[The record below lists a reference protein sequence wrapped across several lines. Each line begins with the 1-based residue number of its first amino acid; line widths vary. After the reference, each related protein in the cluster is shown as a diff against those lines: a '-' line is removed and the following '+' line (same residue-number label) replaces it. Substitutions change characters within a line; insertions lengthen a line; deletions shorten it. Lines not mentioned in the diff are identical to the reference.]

1 MDFYK
6 FEKHETGWRFL
17 ANLDNKNRFASRK
30 KLSRKQFKT
39 YMNSFPSIYQVNDD
53 IIKIEKKIKISDFMV
68 TFPSTWLN
76 FKTEVLKKLQNF
88 SKKAI
93 HLAKVSET
101 HYTLSNS
108 WITVMRKSFDRRTLD
123 QEIMYWTFSFR
134 PKCVQYWFDWDWN
147 SIIIH

>member
-53 IIKIEKKIKISDFMV
+53 IIKIEKKNQDFR
-68 TFPSTWLN
+68 FYG
-76 FKTEVLKKLQNF
+76 
-88 SKKAI
+88 
-93 HLAKVSET
+93 H
-101 HYTLSNS
+101 
-108 WITVMRKSFDRRTLD
+108 
-123 QEIMYWTFSFR
+123 FSFHVA
-134 PKCVQYWFDWDWN
+134 KFQNWSLKEASKF
-147 SIIIH
+147 

>member
-1 MDFYK
+1 M
-6 FEKHETGWRFL
+6 T
-17 ANLDNKNRFASRK
+17 SS
-30 KLSRKQFKT
+30 KLK
-39 YMNSFPSIYQVNDD
+39 
-53 IIKIEKKIKISDFMV
+53 KKIKISDFMV

-108 WITVMRKSFDRRTLD
+108 WITVMRKSFDQRTLD
-123 QEIMYWTFSFR
+123 QEIMY
-134 PKCVQYWFDWDWN
+134 
-147 SIIIH
+147 

>member
-53 IIKIEKKIKISDFMV
+53 IIKIEKKNQDFQ
-68 TFPSTWLN
+68 FYG
-76 FKTEVLKKLQNF
+76 
-88 SKKAI
+88 
-93 HLAKVSET
+93 H
-101 HYTLSNS
+101 
-108 WITVMRKSFDRRTLD
+108 
-123 QEIMYWTFSFR
+123 FSFHVA
-134 PKCVQYWFDWDWN
+134 KFQDW
-147 SIIIH
+147 SLKEASKF